1 VSVDRRESMSP
12 VLVLSKNPISCLVKF
27 KNNNFLNRTFKRATA
42 IEKKHILNPPINP
55 LYKEKHLI
63 NFKSIKKY
71 KKILPQK
78 ISQHEKPDICFEKIK
93 VLLN

>member
-1 VSVDRRESMSP
+1 
-12 VLVLSKNPISCLVKF
+12 
-27 KNNNFLNRTFKRATA
+27 
-42 IEKKHILNPPINP
+42 
-55 LYKEKHLI
+55 LI